1 MLSDEIDKIGS
12 QYRCDFSNGTCNWA
26 ATIGKMKWTEAEERT
41 ARGPVHYMKM
51 DMSRYFSNDLVTVG
65 QLRSPDM
72 TPPPYYND
80 DATSAETF
88 QSCSLRLYL
97 KIEGN
102 VDRVDMFEI
111 EVVENIPLTKVK
123 LSL

>member
-80 DATSAETF
+80 DAT
-88 QSCSLRLYL
+88 
-97 KIEGN
+97 
-102 VDRVDMFEI
+102 
-111 EVVENIPLTKVK
+111 
-123 LSL
+123 

>member
-1 MLSDEIDKIGS
+1 M
-12 QYRCDFSNGTCNWA
+12 N
-26 ATIGKMKWTEAEERT
+26 
-41 ARGPVHYMKM
+41 M

-72 TPPPYYND
+72 PPPPYYND
-80 DATSAETF
+80 DASSPETF

-123 LSL
+123 LSFIMSEFNKQA

>member
-1 MLSDEIDKIGS
+1 
-12 QYRCDFSNGTCNWA
+12 
-26 ATIGKMKWTEAEERT
+26 
-41 ARGPVHYMKM
+41 MKM

-65 QLRSPDM
+65 QLRSPDLP
-72 TPPPYYND
+72 PPPYYND

-111 EVVENIPLTKVK
+111 EVVENIPLTKVFIINVISISIYITTLQPYSSMHSHILK
-123 LSL
+123 NLFTFI

>member
-1 MLSDEIDKIGS
+1 
-12 QYRCDFSNGTCNWA
+12 
-26 ATIGKMKWTEAEERT
+26 
-41 ARGPVHYMKM
+41 MKM

-72 TPPPYYND
+72 PPPPYYND

-97 KIEGN
+97 KIEGD

-123 LSL
+123 NNLSLSQHWLNIAPFFKAFSDMKYLLSL

>member
-1 MLSDEIDKIGS
+1 
-12 QYRCDFSNGTCNWA
+12 
-26 ATIGKMKWTEAEERT
+26 
-41 ARGPVHYMKM
+41 MKM

-65 QLRSPDM
+65 QLRSPEM
-72 TPPPYYND
+72 PPPPHYND

-111 EVVENIPLTKVK
+111 EVVENIPLTKVNK
-123 LSL
+123 PLYHRHGTIQPPSS